1 MRHFIIFFSL
11 MSTVMFS
18 TAQVP
23 VSNYPGDTIGIWTII
38 SFEEPSED
46 LFIDPSPDNLWQIG
60 IPQKPYFNQAYT
72 VPNAIVTDTINW
84 YPVNNLSFFDLYINE
99 INTNWGY
106 PYCGLFLDFRHKF
119 DTDTLKDGGYISVSW
134 DMGLTW
140 MNIIEDTLSR
150 FWMVS
155 PAFPGFIYGNTNVYD
170 TSDILFNG
178 EHGYSGKSNGWV
190 QTSLAWYEIPIKERQ
205 DFPPDTMILRFN
217 FISDNDNHDKEG
229 WMIDQIRLFSIDLGT
244 GFRDFIDGQNKAF
257 ISPNPVKSAATITL
271 DKNYD
276 RVDFKLMDL
285 SGRTIQEGSCKQC
298 SSFTLQRGHIN
309 PGMYLLNINP
319 GKSPAETHKLV
330 FAE

>member
-1 MRHFIIFFSL
+1 MC
-11 MSTVMFS
+11 TVIFS
-18 TAQVP
+18 TAQV
-23 VSNYPGDTIGIWTII
+23 SGDTLEIWTFI

-60 IPQKPYFNQAYT
+60 IPQKSYFNQAYT

-84 YPVNNLSFFDLYINE
+84 YPVRNKSFFDVYFNYT
-99 INTNWGY
+99 NTHWGY
-106 PYCGLFLDFRHKF
+106 SRSLFLDFQHKF

-140 MNIIEDTLSR
+140 TNIIDDSLSNLL
-150 FWMVS
+150 WYVS
-155 PAFPGFIYGNTNVYD
+155 PASPGMGYGNINVYVNSD
-170 TSDILFNG
+170 TLFNG

-190 QTSLAWYEIPIKERQ
+190 KTSLAWYNLAVKGRL

-229 WMIDQIRLFSIDLGT
+229 WMIDEIRLILIDLGS
-244 GFRDFIDGQNKAF
+244 GFQDFIDGQNKAF
-257 ISPNPVKSAATITL
+257 ISPNPIKSAATITL

-276 RVDFKLMDL
+276 RVDFELMDF

-309 PGMYLLNINP
+309 PGMYLLNIIP

-330 FAE
+330 FIW